1 MPECRNACLADR
13 SGKDG
18 RAMPRLLAQ
27 RSKAVSLAATKRKA
41 FEEFCAALGR
51 HLPQLVS
58 GLRQAYRERHGV
70 DYSTKSKINA
80 LPKKK
85 NT

>member
-1 MPECRNACLADR
+1 MPECRNACLAAER
-13 SGKDG
+13 K
-18 RAMPRLLAQ
+18 RHARLLAQ
-27 RSKAVSLAATKRKA
+27 RAKAVSLAATKRKA
-41 FEEFCAALGR
+41 FEEFCAALDR
-51 HLPQLVS
+51 HRLQLVN

-70 DYSTKSKINA
+70 GYSTKSKINA